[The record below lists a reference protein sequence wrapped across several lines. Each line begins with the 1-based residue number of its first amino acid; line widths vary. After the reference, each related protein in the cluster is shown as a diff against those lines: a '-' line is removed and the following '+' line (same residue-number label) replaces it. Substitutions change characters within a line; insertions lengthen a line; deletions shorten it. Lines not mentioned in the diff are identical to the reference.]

1 MPIASAFCAAPRS
14 YIWIRKLRKPIEPLV
29 SVSACGESPALTT
42 GIPGTAEC
50 SRSATVFS
58 ISEYSPGSGGPPQN
72 FG

>member
-1 MPIASAFCAAPRS
+1 M
-14 YIWIRKLRKPIEPLV
+14 

-72 FG
+72 LG